1 MGGKKNV
8 YFSKILNVRSQKRIY
23 FLINNCRETKRLKTI
38 TRVCF
43 RDYCYKNCKIDSGTE
58 YKNFNWTIFQTIRAI
73 TCFLRD
79 PKYRGYCSAK
89 RQLGINRVFTT
100 REEEFFMWI
109 IFFENNGRRM
119 FATCAY
125 PGFGN
130 DYVSRGF
137 LWIEDS

>member
-1 MGGKKNV
+1 MYIFVKSYEERNLFYYKYLPRNETFKN
-8 YFSKILNVRSQKRIY
+8 
-23 FLINNCRETKRLKTI
+23 NNQGVSFE
-38 TRVCF
+38 
-43 RDYCYKNCKIDSGTE
+43 DYCYKNCKIDSGTE

>member
-1 MGGKKNV
+1 MYIFLKSYEERNLFYYKYLSRNETFKN
-8 YFSKILNVRSQKRIY
+8 
-23 FLINNCRETKRLKTI
+23 NNQGVSFE
-38 TRVCF
+38 
-43 RDYCYKNCKIDSGTE
+43 DYCYKNCKIDSGTE

>member
-1 MGGKKNV
+1 MYIFLKSYEERNLFYYKYLSRNETFKN
-8 YFSKILNVRSQKRIY
+8 
-23 FLINNCRETKRLKTI
+23 NNQGVSFE
-38 TRVCF
+38 
-43 RDYCYKNCKIDSGTE
+43 DYCYKNCKIDSGIE